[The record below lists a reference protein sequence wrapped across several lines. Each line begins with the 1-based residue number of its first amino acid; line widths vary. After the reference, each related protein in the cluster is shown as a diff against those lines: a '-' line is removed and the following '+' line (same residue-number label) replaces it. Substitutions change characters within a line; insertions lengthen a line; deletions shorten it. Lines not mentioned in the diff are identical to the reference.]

1 VSATEVP
8 IEGLKAALNAGPP
21 LRFAMLFG
29 SAAKGT
35 MRPDSDVDIAIFPID
50 PDLALG
56 VELTLQADLNRVC
69 GRDVDLVRLDQ
80 ASTIVRWQVIRN
92 GRLLIEPVPF
102 SAARFT
108 AVAAA
113 DYLDFAPAFS
123 RAAETFRRRL
133 VAIGE
138 DAG

>member
-1 VSATEVP
+1 
-8 IEGLKAALNAGPP
+8 
-21 LRFAMLFG
+21 MLFG

-35 MRPDSDVDIAIFPID
+35 LRPDSDVDIAVFPID
-50 PDLALG
+50 PHLPLG
-56 VELTLQADLNRVC
+56 AELTLQTALNRVC

-80 ASTIVRWQVIRN
+80 ASTLVRWQVIRN

-102 SAARFT
+102 SAARFA

-113 DYLDFAPAFS
+113 DYIDFAPAFD

-133 VAIGE
+133 LASGE
-138 DAG
+138 EAE